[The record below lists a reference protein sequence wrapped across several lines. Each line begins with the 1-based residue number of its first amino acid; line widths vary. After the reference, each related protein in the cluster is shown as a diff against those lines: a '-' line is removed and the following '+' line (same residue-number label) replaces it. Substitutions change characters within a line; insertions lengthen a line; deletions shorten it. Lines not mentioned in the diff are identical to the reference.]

1 MLNKLS
7 PIKKIS
13 KIILVYFIVIIAA
26 YYIGFSNYKLFH
38 TINELACII
47 IGFTIFIITKNTH
60 KVSQNNYFIFLGIC
74 FLSVSGFELMHLLT
88 FEGMNI
94 INMGS
99 PNITIQFGLTTRFI
113 QASSFLMF
121 CWLMHREDKPIRLA
135 KLEVLCYAFSIIM
148 FALIFYLNIFSK
160 VYIDGVGFTT
170 FKNITELLIC
180 CMFILIILRLNKNK
194 KKLQE
199 NISLFLLYAIGTF
212 ILSEVCFSL
221 YTSYGDIL
229 NITGHILKLFGYY
242 LIYKAIIQ
250 TTLENPYN
258 VLFYRLTEINSS
270 LEIKTRLLM
279 KINEK
284 LNEEIIERKDVE
296 ESLRLSK
303 KKYQELLDFLP
314 SAIITHCEGKIV
326 YLNNVALKLLN
337 LKNYKD
343 ALEREV
349 LDFIHPDYW
358 ELVEDRVGK
367 VYDNLETDTAE
378 LKMLSGEGRELD
390 VETKAV
396 PYVYNEKPAV
406 LVIIG
411 DISAR
416 KKAEEKD
423 KALKE
428 AMEYDRIKNEFMA
441 NISHELR
448 TPLNVIFGAIQLIE
462 YYSENNSVAENKQNI
477 TKYSKSMRQ
486 NCFRML
492 RLVNNLIDLTRI
504 DSGFLKLNLQ
514 NHNIVNI
521 VEDITLSVAQYIE
534 SKNINIEFDTE
545 VEEKYLACD
554 ADMIER
560 IVLNILSNAVKFTP
574 EGGNIWVNVYD
585 RDDFIL
591 ISIKDSGIGI
601 PEDQLQVIF
610 DRFRQV
616 DKSLARNTEGSGIG
630 LNLVKSLVELH
641 EGEIC
646 VESTCGQGSE
656 FIIELP
662 ARAVPWDEVAATVDM
677 PQDKVER
684 IHIEFSDI
692 YS

>member
-1 MLNKLS
+1 MIKQS
-7 PIKKIS
+7 PVVKIIKKYILFIIAG
-13 KIILVYFIVIIAA
+13 IIL
-26 YYIGFSNYKLFH
+26 YYISYNNYLLFH
-38 TINELACII
+38 NIIELSSVV
-47 IGFTIFIITKNTH
+47 IGVTIFIITKNTH
-60 KVSQNNYFIFLGIC
+60 KVSQNNYFIFLGTC
-74 FLSVSGFELMHLLT
+74 FLLVAGFGFLHILT
-88 FEGMNI
+88 YGSMNV
-94 INMGS
+94 
-99 PNITIQFGLTTRFI
+99 IQSASSNSSLYLRLIGTLI
-113 QASSFLMF
+113 QASSIFIFSL
-121 CWLMHREDKPIRLA
+121 LIYRENKPI
-135 KLEVLCYAFSIIM
+135 KLK
-148 FALIFYLNIFSK
+148 YLLTIYYIFSVLMLILILK
-160 VYIDGVGFTT
+160 WNVFPIPFIEDLGNTT
-170 FKNITELLIC
+170 FRWIVEIVIFAALLLSMALLI
-180 CMFILIILRLNKNK
+180 KDK
-194 KKLQE
+194 KKLHE
-199 NISLFLLYAIGTF
+199 NISVFLLFSVIIF
-212 ILSEVCFSL
+212 ILSELCFVFNMSTTDL
-221 YTSYGDIL
+221 ASV
-229 NITGHILKLFGYY
+229 TGHVLRLLSYY

-279 KINEK
+279 KINKK
-284 LNEEIIERKDVE
+284 LNEEIIERKEIE

-314 SAIITHCEGKIV
+314 SAIITLSEGKIV
-326 YLNNVALKLLN
+326 YLNSIALKLLN
-337 LKNYKD
+337 LKSYKE
-343 ALEREV
+343 ALEREI
-349 LDFIHPDYW
+349 LDFVHPGYKT
-358 ELVEDRVGK
+358 LVNDRVGK
-367 VYDNLETDTAE
+367 VYDNHEEDITE
-378 LKMLSGEGRELD
+378 FKMLSSDGRELD

-411 DISAR
+411 DISER
-416 KKAEEKD
+416 KKALEKD

-448 TPLNVIFGAIQLIE
+448 TPLNVIFGAVQLIE
-462 YYSENNSVAENKQNI
+462 YYSENNSVCENKQNI

-486 NCFRML
+486 NCYRML
-492 RLVNNLIDLTRI
+492 RLVNNLIDLTRL

-514 NHNIVNI
+514 NHNIINI
-521 VEDITLSVAQYIE
+521 IEDITLSVAQYIE

-560 IVLNILSNAVKFTP
+560 IMLNILSNAVKFTP
-574 EGGNIWVNVYD
+574 KGGSIWVNVYD
-585 RDDFIL
+585 RGDFIL

-601 PEDQLQVIF
+601 PEDKLQVIF

-616 DKSLARNTEGSGIG
+616 DKTLTRNTEGSGIG

-646 VESTCGQGSE
+646 AESKCGQGSE
-656 FIIELP
+656 FIVELP
-662 ARAVPWDEVAATVDM
+662 VRTVPWDEVAATIDM
-677 PQDKVER
+677 PQGKVER

>member
-1 MLNKLS
+1 MSSGLS
-7 PIKKIS
+7 PVKKII
-13 KIILVYFIVIIAA
+13 KIILLCLIIIIVS
-26 YYIGFSNYKLFH
+26 YYVGFSNYKLFH

-88 FEGMNI
+88 FEGMDI
-94 INMGS
+94 INVGS
-99 PNITIQFGLTTRFI
+99 PVVTLQFALAARFI
-113 QASSFLMF
+113 QAGSFLIF
-121 CWLMHREDKPIRLA
+121 CLLMHREDKPIRLA
-135 KLEVLCYAFSIIM
+135 NLEILCYTFSIIM
-148 FALIFYLNIFSK
+148 FVLIFHLNAFLK
-160 VYIDGVGFTT
+160 VVIGSSGFTS
-170 FKNITELLIC
+170 FKNISGFFIC
-180 CMFILIILRLNKNK
+180 AMFILVVFRLNKNK

-199 NISLFLLYAIGTF
+199 NISFFLLYAIATF
-212 ILSEVCFSL
+212 ILSEACFSF
-221 YTSYGDIL
+221 YTSYGDLL
-229 NITGHILKLFGYY
+229 NITGHILKLIGYY

-284 LNEEIIERKDVE
+284 LNEEIVERKDVE

-337 LKNYKD
+337 FENYKD

-358 ELVEDRVGK
+358 EVVNDRVSK
-367 VYDNLETDTAE
+367 VYNNHNTDIAE
-378 LKMLSGEGRELD
+378 IKMLSSEGRELD

-462 YYSENNSVAENKQNI
+462 YYSENNSVVENKQNI

-514 NHNIVNI
+514 NNNIINI

-560 IVLNILSNAVKFTP
+560 IILNILSNAVKFTP
-574 EGGNIWVNVYD
+574 SDGNIWVNVYD
-585 RDDFIL
+585 RGDFII

-616 DKSLARNTEGSGIG
+616 DKSLTRNTEGSGIG

-662 ARAVPWDEVAATVDM
+662 VRTVPWDEVAATIDM
-677 PQDKVER
+677 PQEKVER
-684 IHIEFSDI
+684 IYIEFSDI

>member
-1 MLNKLS
+1 
-7 PIKKIS
+7 
-13 KIILVYFIVIIAA
+13 
-26 YYIGFSNYKLFH
+26 
-38 TINELACII
+38 
-47 IGFTIFIITKNTH
+47 
-60 KVSQNNYFIFLGIC
+60 
-74 FLSVSGFELMHLLT
+74 
-88 FEGMNI
+88 
-94 INMGS
+94 
-99 PNITIQFGLTTRFI
+99 
-113 QASSFLMF
+113 
-121 CWLMHREDKPIRLA
+121 
-135 KLEVLCYAFSIIM
+135 
-148 FALIFYLNIFSK
+148 
-160 VYIDGVGFTT
+160 
-170 FKNITELLIC
+170 
-180 CMFILIILRLNKNK
+180 
-194 KKLQE
+194 
-199 NISLFLLYAIGTF
+199 
-212 ILSEVCFSL
+212 
-221 YTSYGDIL
+221 
-229 NITGHILKLFGYY
+229 
-242 LIYKAIIQ
+242 
-250 TTLENPYN
+250 
-258 VLFYRLTEINSS
+258 
-270 LEIKTRLLM
+270 M

-284 LNEEIIERKDVE
+284 LNEEIVERKDVE

-337 LKNYKD
+337 FENYKD
-343 ALEREV
+343 ALEREI
-349 LDFIHPDYW
+349 LDFIHPNYW
-358 ELVEDRVGK
+358 EVVNDRVSK
-367 VYDNLETDTAE
+367 VYDNHLTNIEE
-378 LKMLSGEGRELD
+378 IKMLSSDGRELD
-390 VETKAV
+390 VEAKAV

-462 YYSENNSVAENKQNI
+462 YYSENNSVVENKQNI

-514 NHNIVNI
+514 NNNIINI

-534 SKNINIEFDTE
+534 NKNINIEFDTE

-560 IVLNILSNAVKFTP
+560 IILNILSNAVKFTP
-574 EGGNIWVNVYD
+574 PEGNIWVSVYD
-585 RDDFIL
+585 RGDFII

-616 DKSLARNTEGSGIG
+616 DKSLTRNTEGSGIG
-630 LNLVKSLVELH
+630 LNLVRSLVELH

-662 ARAVPWDEVAATVDM
+662 VRTVPWDEVAATIDIA
-677 PQDKVER
+677 QEKVER